1 MTQQANTTV
10 KTRIW
15 DLPTRLFHILL
26 VLCVV
31 GLVITGENGDFAMA
45 VHFYLG
51 YTVLTLVFFRII
63 WGIVGGHWSRF
74 ATFIP
79 TPSRL
84 LSYLRNFKSQD
95 SSPSIG
101 HNPLGAISVFVFLFV
116 LLLQGV
122 SGLMSEDDI
131 SISGPWT
138 ALVPNA
144 WVEFATEY
152 HTEIGFPLILV
163 LIGVHIAAV
172 LYHLHAKKQNLIRPM
187 IDGDKLVS
195 SNTHASR
202 DSLQTRLMALVLV
215 AVCAYVV
222 YRLVTI
228 SVAVT

>member
-1 MTQQANTTV
+1 MTQEAHTV

-15 DLPTRLFHILL
+15 DLPTRLFHIALA
-26 VLCVV
+26 LCVL
-31 GLVITGENGDFAMA
+31 GLVITGDNGDFAMA

-51 YTVLTLVFFRII
+51 YTVLTLVFFRIV

-74 ATFIP
+74 TTFIP
-79 TPSRL
+79 SPSSL
-84 LSYLRNFKSQD
+84 LAYVRNFNNPDAK
-95 SSPSIG
+95 PSVG
-101 HNPLGAISVFVFLFV
+101 HNPLGAISVFVFLVV
-116 LLLQGV
+116 LLLQGL
-122 SGLMSEDDI
+122 SGLMSDDDV

-163 LIGVHIAAV
+163 LVGVHIAAV

-187 IDGDKLVS
+187 IDGDKLAS
-195 SNTHASR
+195 PNTPASR

-228 SVAVT
+228 SGAVA

>member
-1 MTQQANTTV
+1 MTQEAHTV

-15 DLPTRLFHILL
+15 DLPTRLFHIVLA
-26 VLCVV
+26 LCVF
-31 GLVITGENGDFAMA
+31 GLVITGDNGDLAMA

-51 YTVLTLVFFRII
+51 YTVLTLVFYRIV
-63 WGIVGGHWSRF
+63 WGFVGGHWSRF
-74 ATFIP
+74 TTFIP
-79 TPSRL
+79 SPSSL
-84 LSYLRNFKSQD
+84 LAYVRNFSNPD
-95 SSPSIG
+95 ANPSVG
-101 HNPLGAISVFVFLFV
+101 HNPLGGISVFVFLVV
-116 LLLQGV
+116 LLLQGL
-122 SGLMSEDDI
+122 SGLMSDDDV

-163 LIGVHIAAV
+163 LVGVHIAAV

-187 IDGDKLVS
+187 FDGDKLVS
-195 SNTHASR
+195 SSTPASR

-228 SVAVT
+228 SGAVA

>member
-1 MTQQANTTV
+1 MTQEAHTV

-15 DLPTRLFHILL
+15 DLPTRLFHIVLA
-26 VLCVV
+26 LCVL
-31 GLVITGENGDFAMA
+31 GLVITGDNGDFAMA

-63 WGIVGGHWSRF
+63 WGVVGGHWSRF

-79 TPSRL
+79 SPSSL
-84 LSYLRNFKSQD
+84 FSYLRNFKNPD
-95 SSPSIG
+95 AKPTVG
-101 HNPLGAISVFVFLFV
+101 HNPLGAISVFVFLIV
-116 LLLQGV
+116 LLLQGL
-122 SGLMSEDDI
+122 SGLMSDDDV

-187 IDGDKLVS
+187 INGDKLAS
-195 SNTHASR
+195 PNTPASR
-202 DSLQTRLMALVLV
+202 DSMPTRLFALAVV
-215 AVCAYVV
+215 GVCAYGV
-222 YRLVTI
+222 YRMVTL
-228 SVAVT
+228 SVAV

>member
-1 MTQQANTTV
+1 MTQEAHTV

-15 DLPTRLFHILL
+15 DLPTRLFHIVLA
-26 VLCVV
+26 LCVL
-31 GLVITGENGDFAMA
+31 GLVITGDNGDLAMA

-51 YTVLTLVFFRII
+51 YTVLTLVFFRVI

-74 ATFIP
+74 TTFIP
-79 TPSRL
+79 SPSSL
-84 LSYLRNFKSQD
+84 LAYVRNFNNSDAK
-95 SSPSIG
+95 PSVG
-101 HNPLGAISVFVFLFV
+101 HNPLGAISVFVFLVV
-116 LLLQGV
+116 LLLQGL
-122 SGLMSEDDI
+122 SGLMSDDDV

-163 LIGVHIAAV
+163 LVGVHIAAV

-187 IDGDKLVS
+187 IDGDKLAS
-195 SNTHASR
+195 SNTPASR

-228 SVAVT
+228 SGAVA

>member
-1 MTQQANTTV
+1 MTQQAHTV

-15 DLPTRLFHILL
+15 DLPTRLFHLL
-26 VLCVV
+26 LALCVL
-31 GLVITGENGDFAMA
+31 GLVITGDNGDFAMA

-63 WGIVGGHWSRF
+63 WGVIGGHWSRF

-79 TPSRL
+79 SPSAL
-84 LSYLRNFKSQD
+84 LSYLRNFKRPD
-95 SSPSIG
+95 AKPSIG
-101 HNPLGAISVFVFLFV
+101 HNPLGAISVFVFLIV
-116 LLLQGV
+116 LLLQGLT
-122 SGLMSEDDI
+122 GLMSDDDV

-172 LYHLHAKKQNLIRPM
+172 LYHLHAKKQNLILPM
-187 IDGDKLVS
+187 INGDKLATP
-195 SNTHASR
+195 NTPASR
-202 DSLQTRLMALVLV
+202 DSLQTRLVALAVV
-215 AVCAYVV
+215 SVCAYGV
-222 YRLVTI
+222 YRLVTL
-228 SVAVT
+228 SAAA